1 MYSVEEIIKVEY
13 KSFKLLVVVF
23 ITRKGNPYENTAK
36 IKGGS
41 VEECR
46 ARYSYRY
53 V

>member
-23 ITRKGNPYENTAK
+23 ITRQENPSENIVK

-41 VEECR
+41 VKECR